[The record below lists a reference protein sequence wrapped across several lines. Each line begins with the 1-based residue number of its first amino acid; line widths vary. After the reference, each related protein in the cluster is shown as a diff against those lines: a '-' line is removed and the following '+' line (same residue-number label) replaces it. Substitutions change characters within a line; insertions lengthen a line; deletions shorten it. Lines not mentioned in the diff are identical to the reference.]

1 MILKERHAREG
12 KERGKRKQQDGK
24 SEAEENGR
32 GGAAR
37 PAANPPRKKPPPRV
51 GAQQRSEFYDRIL
64 QNRRNLKTI

>member
-12 KERGKRKQQDGK
+12 KERGKRKQQDRK

-37 PAANPPRKKPPPRV
+37 PRGEPIPQKTAAPGGGAAKERV
-51 GAQQRSEFYDRIL
+51 L
-64 QNRRNLKTI
+64 